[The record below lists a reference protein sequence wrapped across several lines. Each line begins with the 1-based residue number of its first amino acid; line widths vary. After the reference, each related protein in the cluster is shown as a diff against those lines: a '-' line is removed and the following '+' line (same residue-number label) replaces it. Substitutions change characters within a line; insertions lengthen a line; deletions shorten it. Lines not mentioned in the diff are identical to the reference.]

1 MFEHAMSNTGSEH
14 TENVLQNFYMLKQK
28 AEKMLHL
35 FAPMVGGWG
44 LHQREGGGVAVPCFC
59 RFFDTYIKSRLI
71 ADCRGRAAATKKHL
85 G

>member
-35 FAPMVGGWG
+35 FAPLVGG
-44 LHQREGGGVAVPCFC
+44 
-59 RFFDTYIKSRLI
+59 
-71 ADCRGRAAATKKHL
+71 L